1 MNSYNYRTP
10 YATSQMMMHYNPASP
25 TSPVSPLHPLHPAN
39 PIQHMETPAK
49 TPVPEEVYD
58 SDDMLI
64 GIFGAL
70 ILGFILGR
78 LF

>member
-1 MNSYNYRTP
+1 MNYY
-10 YATSQMMMHYNPASP
+10 YINPASP
-25 TSPVSPLHPLHPAN
+25 FSPLNPLNPANPLHPLN

-49 TPVPEEVYD
+49 TPIPEEVYD
-58 SDDMLI
+58 ANDMLI